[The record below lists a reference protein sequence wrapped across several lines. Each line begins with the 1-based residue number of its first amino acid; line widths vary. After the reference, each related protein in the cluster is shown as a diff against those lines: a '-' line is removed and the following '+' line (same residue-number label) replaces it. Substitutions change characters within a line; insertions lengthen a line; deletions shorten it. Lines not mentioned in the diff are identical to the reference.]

1 MIILLKN
8 KQTLQ
13 IEDFIFKCSV
23 GKNGLSKLKKEGD
36 LKTPKGIFGLEHL
49 YFRNDRIKQPLTK
62 LKSIKIKK
70 SMGWCDEP
78 NNKKYNKLIQTNK
91 KISHEK
97 LFRKDSKYDL
107 LIPIKYNSNK
117 IIPGMGSCIFL
128 HLTKDYKPT
137 KGCIAIKKKDFL
149 IMLKLINKNTK
160 IKIL

>member
-1 MIILLKN
+1 MTILLKN

-36 LKTPKGIFGLEHL
+36 LKTPKGIFGLGDL

-62 LKSIKIKK
+62 LTSIKIKK
-70 SMGWCDEP
+70 NMGWCDEP
-78 NNKKYNKLIQTNK
+78 NNKKYNQLIQTYK

-107 LIPIKYNSNK
+107 LVPIKYNSNK
-117 IIPGMGSCIFL
+117 IIPGIGSCIFL

-137 KGCIAIKKKDFL
+137 RGCIAIKKKDFI

>member
-1 MIILLKN
+1 VIL
-8 KQTLQ
+8 
-13 IEDFIFKCSV
+13 
-23 GKNGLSKLKKEGD
+23 
-36 LKTPKGIFGLEHL
+36 
-49 YFRNDRIKQPLTK
+49 PLTK

-78 NNKKYNKLIQTNK
+78 NNKKYNQLIQTYK

-107 LIPIKYNSNK
+107 LVPIKYNSNK
-117 IIPGMGSCIFL
+117 IIPGIGSCIFL

-137 KGCIAIKKKDFL
+137 RGCIAIKKKDFI